1 MEDAA
6 ILLQHVM
13 RTLSKQA
20 LAVVFSDT
28 IVVSEKFINDCTE
41 LFSDLMHQKA
51 EKVCQISFHLLIL
64 TVLSH

>member
-13 RTLSKQA
+13 RALSKQA